1 MKKNTLRQLINS
13 GKPTLGTRLHSIWP
27 AMVEAVGH
35 TGLFDYVEF
44 LAEYAP
50 FDLDGLDNFCRAA
63 ELHHL
68 GSLIKIDQDPRRFF
82 AQRGI
87 GAGFEGVLF
96 VDSRSVA
103 DVQECVRIA
112 RPETP
117 EDGGSYGVAT
127 RRFAYMRYG
136 GGAEYVQALRDVV
149 VMIMI
154 EKQAAVEALEEI
166 LAVPGVDMI
175 QWGPADY
182 TMSIGKGGV
191 LRGDPQ
197 IKAVERRVIEA
208 CLKAGVPPRIE
219 IAHPDDA
226 RYYLDLGV
234 RHFNLGVD
242 IAIYFNWLS
251 THGET
256 VRKLLE

>member
-1 MKKNTLRQLINS
+1 VKKNKLRELLKS
-13 GKPTLGTRLHSIWP
+13 GKPTLGTRVHNIWP
-27 AMVEAVGH
+27 AVVEAVGH

-50 FDLDGLDNFCRAA
+50 FDLNGLDNFCRTA
-63 ELHHL
+63 ELHNL

-87 GAGFEGVLF
+87 GSGFEGVVF
-96 VDSRSVA
+96 VDSRSVE
-103 DVQECVRIA
+103 DVRECVRIA

-117 EDGGSYGVAT
+117 EDGGTYPVAT

-136 GGAEYVQALRDVV
+136 GSPEYVQALRDVV

-154 EKQAAVEALEEI
+154 EKKPAVEVLEEI
-166 LAVPGVDMI
+166 LAVPGIDWV

-182 TMSIGKGGV
+182 SMSIGKGGAV
-191 LRGDPQ
+191 RDPQ
-197 IKAVERRVIEA
+197 VKAVERRVIEA
-208 CLKAGVPPRIE
+208 CLKAGVPPRVE
-219 IAHPDDA
+219 IAAPDEA

-242 IAIYFNWLS
+242 MAIYFNWLS
-251 THGET
+251 SNGDTL
-256 VRKLLE
+256 RKLLE